1 MAFPVSPNNGD
12 RHGNYEYDATNALWK
27 VYIDNTAYMPSGT
40 KNIAVGGVDTSFYP
54 IIVPRGF
61 DDTITIDKV
70 THDGGSWD
78 GYCRMIARTQRYSW
92 GGFANTQWVLY
103 NTYSVKQFVANVEVS
118 GDAGTFVVIWLRG
131 ARNYTFRSLENM
143 PVSGPYYASTP
154 LASNGS
160 VAPRADAPL
169 GSVDR
174 IT

>member
-61 DDTITIDKV
+61 DDTIVIDKSV
-70 THDGGSWD
+70 HDGGSWD
-78 GYCRMIARTQRYSW
+78 GNCRMIAKTSRYAW
-92 GGFANTQWVLY
+92 GGYENTQWVLY
-103 NTYSVKQFVANVEVS
+103 NTYTTKQFVADVGITANS
-118 GDAGTFVVIWLRG
+118 GTYMVIWLRG
-131 ARNYTFRSLENM
+131 ARNYTFRSAEGHVLG
-143 PVSGPYYASTP
+143 GPFYASESLTN
-154 LASNGS
+154 NGT
-160 VAPRADAPL
+160 VAPRTDAPL